1 MVEQKNTSSRG
12 LGLPA
17 RAAATAAAIV
27 ARLVLAV
34 VSRLGWVAAGKLS
47 EAEACELAR
56 AVASAC
62 SAALKAGGS
71 APARERYGVLSGE
84 PLLVRLS
91 PGLASFVK
99 SEAEA
104 AGVSAPCWLR
114 WAASEQQRLAVAP
127 LEPGEQA
134 RLTTD
139 VLGRGE
145 KCDESHT
152 SSGTES
158 RS

>member
-12 LGLPA
+12 LGLGLPA
-17 RAAATAAAIV
+17 RAAAVAAAIV
-27 ARLVLAV
+27 ARVVLAV

-56 AVASAC
+56 SIASAC

-71 APARERYGVLSGE
+71 APARERYGTLSGE

-91 PGLASFVK
+91 PGLAAFVK
-99 SEAEA
+99 SEAET

-134 RLTTD
+134 MLTT
-139 VLGRGE
+139 GGAG
-145 KCDESHT
+145 
-152 SSGTES
+152 SSWKV
-158 RS
+158 

>member
-1 MVEQKNTSSRG
+1 MVEKKNTASRG

-27 ARLVLAV
+27 ARFVLAA
-34 VSRLGWVAAGKLS
+34 VSRLGLVAAGKLS
-47 EAEACELAR
+47 EAEACELAK

-62 SAALKAGGS
+62 QSAFKAGSS
-71 APARERYGVLSGE
+71 APQRERYGSLSGE

-91 PGLASFVK
+91 PGLAAFVK
-99 SEAEA
+99 SEAER
-104 AGVSAPCWLR
+104 AGVTAPCWLR

-134 RLTTD
+134 KLTTGA
-139 VLGRGE
+139 LA
-145 KCDESHT
+145 KCDKSHT